1 MRMVDIITS
10 KRNGN
15 ELTDEEIS
23 FFVRGYT
30 KGEIPDYQVSAL
42 MMAIYFRGM
51 NERETLTL
59 TTEMENS
66 GDKLDL
72 SAIRGIK
79 VDKHSTGGVGDK
91 TSLALTPIV
100 SACGVPIAKMS
111 GRGLGH
117 TGGTIDKLES
127 IPGFKTQLTKEEF
140 INNVNKI
147 GFVECSQTDDFVPL
161 DNVIYSLR
169 SVTGTVSSLP
179 LIASS
184 IMSKKLAIGAK
195 YILIDIKIGEGAL
208 IRTKE
213 DGQKLASIMINIG
226 NAYNKCVIPVLT
238 DMNTPLGDKI
248 GNSLEVQEAIEILRG
263 KKSDLQ
269 ELCINL
275 AAILYS
281 KAHNLD
287 LDDATKLVKENI
299 ENGKAYKKFL
309 DFVNAQGGNINALKV
324 SDKIVEIR
332 SEKEGTI
339 KSISALKIGEIV
351 LNLGGGRHYKDEKI
365 NHKVGVELIRRKGDF
380 VTYDDVLC
388 KLYVDDD
395 KDYNKCI
402 QDAFEIVK

>member
-1 MRMVDIITS
+1 MDILNIIDKKRKKEKLSKEELNYAFMGYLNNEIKDYQMSSLLMAITI
-10 KRNGN
+10 NGMDFQ
-15 ELTDEEIS
+15 ETLDLTDIFLHSGIVLDEKCIN
-23 FFVRGYT
+23 G
-30 KGEIPDYQVSAL
+30 VS
-42 MMAIYFRGM
+42 
-51 NERETLTL
+51 
-59 TTEMENS
+59 
-66 GDKLDL
+66 
-72 SAIRGIK
+72 
-79 VDKHSTGGVGDK
+79 VDKHSTGGIGDK
-91 TSLALTPIV
+91 TSLIIGPILA
-100 SACGVPIAKMS
+100 SLGLKMGKLS
-111 GRGLGH
+111 GRGLGY

-269 ELCINL
+269 ELCVNL

-281 KAHNLD
+281 KAYNLD

-395 KDYNKCI
+395 KDYNKCV

>member
-1 MRMVDIITS
+1 MAITI
-10 KRNGN
+10 NGMDFQ
-15 ELTDEEIS
+15 ETLDLTDIFLHSGIVLDEKCIN
-23 FFVRGYT
+23 G
-30 KGEIPDYQVSAL
+30 VS
-42 MMAIYFRGM
+42 
-51 NERETLTL
+51 
-59 TTEMENS
+59 
-66 GDKLDL
+66 
-72 SAIRGIK
+72 
-79 VDKHSTGGVGDK
+79 VDKHSTGGIGDK
-91 TSLALTPIV
+91 TSLIIGPILA
-100 SACGVPIAKMS
+100 SLGLKMGKLS
-111 GRGLGH
+111 GRGLGY

-213 DGQKLASIMINIG
+213 NGQKLASIMINIG

-269 ELCINL
+269 ELCVNL

-395 KDYNKCI
+395 KDYNKCV

>member
-1 MRMVDIITS
+1 MDILNIIDKKRKKEKLSKEELNYAFMGYLNNEIKDYQMSSLLMAITI
-10 KRNGN
+10 NGMDFQ
-15 ELTDEEIS
+15 ETLDLTDIFLHSGIVLDEKCIN
-23 FFVRGYT
+23 G
-30 KGEIPDYQVSAL
+30 VS
-42 MMAIYFRGM
+42 
-51 NERETLTL
+51 
-59 TTEMENS
+59 
-66 GDKLDL
+66 
-72 SAIRGIK
+72 
-79 VDKHSTGGVGDK
+79 VDKHSTGGIGDK
-91 TSLALTPIV
+91 TSLIIGPILA
-100 SACGVPIAKMS
+100 SLGLKMGKLS
-111 GRGLGH
+111 GRGLGY

-388 KLYVDDD
+388 KLYVEDD
-395 KDYNKCI
+395 KDYNKCV

>member
-1 MRMVDIITS
+1 MDILNIIDK
-10 KRNGN
+10 KRNN
-15 ELTDEEIS
+15 EKLSKEELNYAFMGYLNNEIKDYQMSSLLMAITINGMDFQETLDLTDIFLHS
-23 FFVRGYT
+23 GVVL
-30 KGEIPDYQVSAL
+30 D
-42 MMAIYFRGM
+42 
-51 NERETLTL
+51 
-59 TTEMENS
+59 ENS
-66 GDKLDL
+66 INGV
-72 SAIRGIK
+72 S
-79 VDKHSTGGVGDK
+79 VDKHSTGGIGDK
-91 TSLALTPIV
+91 TSLIIGPILA
-100 SACGVPIAKMS
+100 SLGLKMGKLS
-111 GRGLGH
+111 GRGLGY

-127 IPGFKTQLTKEEF
+127 IPGFKTNLTKEEF

-208 IRTKE
+208 IKTKE

-238 DMNTPLGDKI
+238 DMNMPLGDKI
-248 GNSLEVQEAIEILRG
+248 GNSLEVNEAIEILRG
-263 KKSDLQ
+263 KESELQ
-269 ELCINL
+269 DLCINL

-287 LDDATKLVKENI
+287 IEDATKLVKENI
-299 ENGKAYKKFL
+299 DNGKAYKKFL

-324 SDKIVEIR
+324 SDKVIEIR

-339 KSISALKIGEIV
+339 NSISALKIGEIV
-351 LNLGGGRHYKDEKI
+351 LNMGGGRHFKDEKI
-365 NHKVGVELIRRKGDF
+365 NHEVGIELIRHKGDF
-380 VTYDDVLC
+380 VTYDDVIC

-395 KDYNKCI
+395 KDYNKYV
-402 QDAFEIVK
+402 QDAFEIIK